1 MCHHNLF
8 FSGPSGLSDVSMYPN
23 LFAELIRRGYT
34 DDEVAKIAN
43 GNIMRVFKRVEEVR
57 IVAHD
62 FYSLTYV

>member
-1 MCHHNLF
+1 MCHYNHF
-8 FSGPSGLSDVSMYPN
+8 SSGPSDLSDVSMYPN

-62 FYSLTYV
+62 T

>member
-1 MCHHNLF
+1 
-8 FSGPSGLSDVSMYPN
+8 MYPN

-62 FYSLTYV
+62 TYNLTYV

>member
-8 FSGPSGLSDVSMYPN
+8 FSGPSDLSDVSMYPN

-62 FYSLTYV
+62 T